1 MTDKFEV
8 VKLRPEPNSNY
19 QAADWLAKLDRGDLS
34 SDERARFEKWLAE
47 NPKNKEEIKAAAN
60 FWYGLNAPLSQY
72 GARAANNPRA
82 WSQAAGKT
90 SLLSALSSLIVRRVQ
105 VMASAGAI
113 FAFAAIAFVAYNAGR
128 PMDETAYYSTNI
140 GESRNISLSDGSSAT
155 LNTNSILEQNFSKEQ
170 RTVRLVSGEA
180 VFDVA
185 HDEARPFLVYAAD
198 GVIRA
203 VGTRF
208 AVRVEPDNVSV
219 TVTEG
224 KVELVQ
230 RAEEREDAAASSPL
244 GPRKPAS
251 PVAIAQGEAGEISRT
266 DGVRRQTVTE
276 RDVAERLSW
285 ANGQLVFYDRELQS
299 VVDEVS
305 RYTPVSILF
314 EDEAL
319 KKRKITGVV
328 QIGGV
333 DEMLD
338 AIEGSLDV
346 KARRVSPELIYLT
359 AG

>member
-1 MTDKFEV
+1 
-8 VKLRPEPNSNY
+8 
-19 QAADWLAKLDRGDLS
+19 
-34 SDERARFEKWLAE
+34 
-47 NPKNKEEIKAAAN
+47 
-60 FWYGLNAPLSQY
+60 
-72 GARAANNPRA
+72 
-82 WSQAAGKT
+82 
-90 SLLSALSSLIVRRVQ
+90 
-105 VMASAGAI
+105 
-113 FAFAAIAFVAYNAGR
+113 
-128 PMDETAYYSTNI
+128 
-140 GESRNISLSDGSSAT
+140 
-155 LNTNSILEQNFSKEQ
+155 
-170 RTVRLVSGEA
+170 
-180 VFDVA
+180 
-185 HDEARPFLVYAAD
+185 
-198 GVIRA
+198 
-203 VGTRF
+203 
-208 AVRVEPDNVSV
+208 
-219 TVTEG
+219 
-224 KVELVQ
+224 VQ

>member
-1 MTDKFEV
+1 MTDKSEIV
-8 VKLRPEPNSNY
+8 QLRPEPASNY
-19 QAADWLAKLDRGDLS
+19 QASDWLAKLDRGDLS
-34 SDERARFEKWLAE
+34 SDERARFERWLAE
-47 NPKNKEEIKAAAN
+47 NPKNREEIKAVAN

-72 GARAANNPRA
+72 GAGAASNPRA
-82 WSQAAGKT
+82 WAPAAEKP
-90 SLLSALSSLIVRRVQ
+90 SLLSALSVLIVRRFQ
-105 VMASAGAI
+105 LIASVGAI
-113 FAFAAIAFVAYNAGR
+113 AAFALIAFVSYNPAR
-128 PMDETAYYSTNI
+128 PMDETGYYSTNI
-140 GESRNISLSDGSSAT
+140 GESRSISFSDGSSAT
-155 LNTNSILEQNFSKEQ
+155 LNTNSILEQDFSKEQ
-170 RTVRLVSGEA
+170 RTVRLVSGEV

-185 HDEARPFLVYAAD
+185 HDKERPFLVYAAD

-224 KVELVQ
+224 KVELAQ
-230 RAEEREDAAASSPL
+230 RAEEREDAAAPSANE
-244 GPRKPAS
+244 PRKPAP
-251 PVAIAQGEAGEISRT
+251 PVAIARGEAGEISRT

-346 KARRVSPELIYLT
+346 KARQVSPTLIYLS